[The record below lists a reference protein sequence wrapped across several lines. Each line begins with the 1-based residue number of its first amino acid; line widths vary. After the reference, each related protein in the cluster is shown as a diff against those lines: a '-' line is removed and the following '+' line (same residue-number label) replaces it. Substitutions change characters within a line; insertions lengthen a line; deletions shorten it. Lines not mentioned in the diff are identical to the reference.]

1 MKNVWWFIALLV
13 SALVVGA
20 ARADEP
26 LRIESFAPEGSVK
39 AIRQVT
45 ARFTRPMT
53 TLGDPRQDDPFAI
66 ECPAPGKGRWA
77 DPRNWVYDFD
87 ADLPAGLRCK
97 FTAKPALRSIDGAA
111 FAQSRTYEFT
121 TGGPAIVA
129 EFPREGWEAV
139 DAQQVF
145 LLKLDAPAT
154 KESVEAHARCLVE
167 GISEEIGVEVIAG
180 RERDALLA
188 ARTELGYEYYR
199 LLWKSGRESYARAR
213 SRKMEENESLVL
225 ALRCA
230 RTLPPATQLQLRWGK
245 GIETASRIAT
255 EQDQTLAFKVRPAFT
270 AQVECTRANPRG
282 GCLPMLPI
290 VANFSAPVPRA
301 LALAIRL
308 RAKDGAIMAPT
319 TKASKE
325 VPTLESVT
333 FDGPFAEAAPVRIE
347 LPKDLVD
354 DAGRPLENA
363 ARFPLEVRVDP
374 FPPLAKF
381 AGAFGILEAA
391 EGGVLPVTLRNL
403 ETDAQGASA
412 PLPARVFRVPNEP
425 KEAATWL
432 AHVAQAD
439 DRKGHWV
446 EPDAS
451 DTSTLKTKLEDQE
464 YEQATGRRR
473 LVWREET
480 GTESVFGAMP
490 VATRTITIPKPAGAK
505 PMEVVGIPL
514 GAPGLYVVEIESRN
528 LGKSLLGRDESRY
541 VATAALVTN
550 LAVHFKWG
558 RESSLAW
565 VTRLD
570 DGKPVAGA
578 TVRVTDY
585 CSTQQRWQGTTDA
598 DGVARIATSL
608 GEPHERDGC
617 WGSMPAPLL
626 VSAELG
632 DDFSF
637 TRTSWANGIGPSDF
651 GLRAG
656 YHWDRDLFH
665 TVLDRPLFRAG
676 ETVSMKHFARRHD
689 SSGVALLEGLPA
701 KRTVHVVHEGS
712 GQTYDLAASFGA
724 DCVAESTWTIPAEA
738 KLGAYTVSIEHEGGY
753 RESASFKVEQYRL
766 PTMRASVIGPPKPL
780 VSPKSATLDL
790 HVAYLSGGGA
800 AGLPVKLRTL
810 VEPRAATHP
819 DYADYAF
826 GGAAPKEGV
835 AREDRN
841 PMDYDFESEAEEG
854 AEGAETESAAQK
866 AQVIPL
872 ALDATGSAR
881 VTVPNLPPLDAAAQ
895 LTAELEYADANGE
908 ILTASTRVRLVPSAL
923 EIGIR
928 REGWVA
934 SPEQMRFRVVALGL
948 DGKPVAKQKIDV
960 ALYRSSTF
968 SYRKRLIGGFYAY
981 ETTRE
986 TRRLDAKC
994 EGRTDAQGLLAC
1006 EVAPGASGEIIV
1018 RAESR
1023 DGSGALAGATTS
1035 IWAVGAD
1042 EWWFGG
1048 TSGDRMD
1055 LLPEQKSYESGDRA
1069 RFQVRMPFRDAL
1081 ALVTVEREG
1090 VLDAFVTK
1098 LGGRKPI
1105 VEVPIAD
1112 AYAPNVYVSV
1122 LAVRGRVARPEGK
1135 TPKDGA
1141 ITALVDLNKPAY
1153 RLGEAAIRVGW
1164 KPHRLDVRVAAER
1177 ATYEVRENA
1186 KVQVH
1191 VARADGAALP
1201 AGTEIA
1207 FAAVDEALLELAPNG
1222 SWALLDAMMGERGI
1236 EVHTSTAQ
1244 MQVIGKRHYGRKAV
1258 PHGGGGGRERD
1269 RAREKFDSLLLWKG
1283 RVALDAH
1290 GDAALEVPLNDA
1302 ITSFKLVAIAHGG
1315 AGAFGTGSATI
1326 QTTQELILV
1335 SGLPPLVREGDK
1347 FAATFTVRNTSARE
1361 IDAEVAPTLAPASSE
1376 PLVKQR
1382 ATIPAGRSHDF
1393 VWDVTAPVGAD
1404 VLSWEVAA
1412 RDLGGGKSR
1421 DRLKVGE
1428 TVVPAYPVRTY
1439 QATIAQL
1446 DATPLVLP
1454 AERPKGAIAGRG
1466 GLEVTLRAR
1475 LGDGLDGVREYMSRY
1490 PYICLEQN
1498 LSRAVAL
1505 EDEGL
1510 WSSWIARLPAYSDRD
1525 GLLKYFPSDWI
1536 EGDDALTAYVLA
1548 IGSEAG
1554 WTIDEAQRKRLIA
1567 ALQGFV
1573 KGRIVRGSA
1582 LPTADLAIRKLA
1594 AIDALSRYGAA
1605 DPSMLDS
1612 ITIEP
1617 NLWPTSAVI
1626 DWVGILDRIDGV
1638 KEREARRTVALGVL
1652 RSRLNFQG
1660 TIMTFSTERTD
1671 ALWWLMISS
1680 DSNANRMLLATLD
1693 RAPWREDV
1701 PRLVRGALGRQQFG
1715 HWNTTVANAWGVLA
1729 MKKFSAAFESVPV
1742 SGATAVRYANK
1753 STAIEWPREHDS
1765 AQVDLPW
1772 RDGRADLS
1780 VLHEGGG
1787 KPWAIVRATAALPL
1801 DKPLST
1807 GFTVTRSMTG
1817 VEQRDPA
1824 KLTRGDVVRV
1834 HLDLEAQSD
1843 MSWVVV
1849 DDPVPAGASV
1859 IGSLGGQSGL
1869 LKRDEKRGGWGWLAY
1884 EERRF
1889 DAYRAYYRF
1898 VPKGKW
1904 SIEYTVRLNN
1914 PGTFLL
1920 PATRIEAMYA
1930 PEMFGETP
1938 NAPLTVEAAP

>member
-26 LRIESFAPEGSVK
+26 LRIESFTPEGSVK
-39 AIRQVT
+39 QIRQVT
-45 ARFTRPMT
+45 ARFSKPMT
-53 TLGDPRQDDPFAI
+53 TLGDPRQDDPFAVD
-66 ECPAPGKGRWA
+66 CAAPGKGRWA

-87 ADLPAGLRCK
+87 ADLPAGLRCT
-97 FTAKPALRSIDGAA
+97 FKPKAAGARA
-111 FAQSRTYEFT
+111 YTFT

-139 DAQQVF
+139 DAQQWF

-154 KESVEAHARCLVE
+154 KASVEAHARCLVE
-167 GISEEIGVEVIAG
+167 GISEEIGVEVIDG
-180 RERDALLA
+180 KERDALLA
-188 ARTELGYEYYR
+188 ARAELGYEYYR
-199 LLWKSGRESYARAR
+199 LLWKSGRESFARVR

-230 RTLPPATQLQLRWGK
+230 RTLPPATELRLRWGK
-245 GIETASRIAT
+245 GIETASHIAT

-290 VANFSAPVPRA
+290 AVNFSTPVPRA
-301 LALAIRL
+301 LALAIAL
-308 RAKDGAIMAPT
+308 RAKDGKPMVAT
-319 TKASKE
+319 TKATKD
-325 VPTLESVT
+325 VPTLEGVE
-333 FDGPFAEAAPVRIE
+333 FKGPFAESTPVRVE
-347 LPKDLVD
+347 LPPGFVD
-354 DAGRPLENA
+354 DAGRALENA

-381 AGAFGILEAA
+381 SGAFGILEAA

-403 ETDAQGASA
+403 ETDASGADA
-412 PLPARVFRVPNEP
+412 PLPARIYRVDNDPA
-425 KEAATWL
+425 KAATWI
-432 AHVAQAD
+432 ARVAQAE
-439 DRKGHWV
+439 DRHGHWG
-446 EPDAS
+446 EPDADS
-451 DTSTLKTKLEDQE
+451 ALKTKIENKE
-464 YEQATGRRR
+464 YEDATGRRA
-473 LVWREET
+473 LVWHEET
-480 GTESVFGAMP
+480 GAKSVFESQG
-490 VATRTITIPKPAGAK
+490 VETRAITIEKPAGHK

-514 GAPGLYVVEIESRN
+514 GKPGLYVVEIESRD
-528 LGKSLLGRDESRY
+528 LGKSLLGRNEPRY

-578 TVRVTDY
+578 TVRVTDF
-585 CSTQQRWQGTTDA
+585 CGHAQMWSGATDA
-598 DGVARIATSL
+598 DGIARIARSF
-608 GEPHERDGC
+608 GEPHERDYC
-617 WGSMPAPLL
+617 YEGSTLSPPLL
-626 VSAELG
+626 VSAEIG
-632 DDFSF
+632 DDFGF
-637 TRTSWANGIGPSDF
+637 TRSGWANGIGPADF
-651 GLRAG
+651 GLHMG
-656 YHWDRDLFH
+656 YRWDRDLFH

-689 SSGVALLEGLPA
+689 SGGVAMLEGLPA
-701 KRTVHVVHEGS
+701 RRAIRIEHSGS
-712 GQTYDLAASFGA
+712 GQTFEMSASFG
-724 DCVAESTWTIPAEA
+724 DDGVAENTWKIPAEA
-738 KLGAYTVSIEHEGGY
+738 KLGTYVVSIEHEGGY
-753 RESASFKVEQYRL
+753 RESARFKVEQYRL
-766 PTMRASVIGPPKPL
+766 PTMRASISGPPKPL

-810 VEPRAATHP
+810 VEKRAASYP
-819 DYADYAF
+819 DYEDYVF
-826 GGAAPKEGV
+826 GGAVPKEGV
-835 AREDRN
+835 AREDGN
-841 PMDYDFESEAEEG
+841 PMDYDFESE
-854 AEGAETESAAQK
+854 ESNDEDTPAPTDESPQK
-866 AQVIPL
+866 AQVMPL
-872 ALDATGSAR
+872 ALDASGSAR
-881 VTVPNLPPLDAAAQ
+881 VTVPNLPALDSPAQ

-908 ILTASTRVRLVPSAL
+908 ILTTSTRVRLVPSAIAL
-923 EIGIR
+923 GIR

-934 SPEQMRFRVVALGL
+934 SPGQMRFRVVALGL
-948 DGKPVAKQKIDV
+948 DGRPAVNQKIDV
-960 ALYRSSTF
+960 TLYRTSTF

-986 TRRLDAKC
+986 TRKLDPKC
-994 EGRTDAQGLLAC
+994 GGRTDAQGLLAC
-1006 EVAPGASGEIIV
+1006 EVAPGASGEIYV
-1018 RAESR
+1018 RAESK
-1023 DGSGALAGATTS
+1023 DESGALAGATTS
-1035 IWAVGAD
+1035 IWAAGAD

-1069 RFQVRMPFRDAL
+1069 RFQVRMPFREAQ

-1098 LGGRKPI
+1098 LGGRKPV
-1105 VEVPIAD
+1105 VEVPIGD
-1112 AYAPNVYVSV
+1112 AYAPNVFVSV
-1122 LAVRGRVARPEGK
+1122 LAVRGRVSRPEGK

-1153 RLGEAAIRVGW
+1153 RLGEAAIKVGW
-1164 KPHRLDVRVAAER
+1164 KPHRLDVRVTSDKP
-1177 ATYEVRENA
+1177 TYDVRDKA

-1191 VARADGAALP
+1191 VARANGTPLP

-1222 SWALLDAMMGERGI
+1222 SWALLDSMMGERGI
-1236 EVHTSTAQ
+1236 EVITSTAQ

-1283 RVALDAH
+1283 RVVLDAH

-1302 ITSFKLVAIAHGG
+1302 ITSFKLVAVAHSG
-1315 AGAFGTGSATI
+1315 AALFGTGSTTI
-1326 QTTQELILV
+1326 QTTQDLILV
-1335 SGLPPLVREGDK
+1335 SGLPPLVREGDN
-1347 FAATFTVRNTSARE
+1347 FAATFTVRNTSDHA
-1361 IDAEVAPTLAPASSE
+1361 IDAEIAPTLTPAPKQ
-1376 PLVKQR
+1376 PLAKQL
-1382 ATIPAGRSHDF
+1382 AKLPAGESRDL
-1393 VWDVTAPVGAD
+1393 VWNVEAAVGAT
-1404 VLSWEVAA
+1404 VLQWEVAA
-1412 RDLGGGKSR
+1412 RDVAGKSR
-1421 DRLKVGE
+1421 DRLKIGE
-1428 TVVPAYPVRTY
+1428 TVIPAYPVRTY

-1446 DATPLVLP
+1446 DTAPLVMP
-1454 AERPKGAIAGRG
+1454 AERPKGSIAGRG
-1466 GLEVTLRAR
+1466 GLEVTLRAH

-1505 EDEGL
+1505 EDREL
-1510 WSSWIARLPAYSDRD
+1510 WNAWIGRLPAYMDRD

-1536 EGDDALTAYVLA
+1536 DGDDSLTAYVLA
-1548 IGSEAG
+1548 IGDEAG
-1554 WTIDEAQRKRLIA
+1554 WPIAESDRKRLIT

-1573 KGRIVRGSA
+1573 NGRIVRGSA

-1594 AIDALSRYGAA
+1594 AIEALSRYKEA
-1605 DPSMLDS
+1605 DASMLDS

-1626 DWVGILDRIDGV
+1626 DWLGILDRVADV
-1638 KEREARRTVALGVL
+1638 RERETRRTVALNVL

-1660 TIMTFSTERTD
+1660 TIMTFSSERSD
-1671 ALWWLMISS
+1671 ALWWLMISG

-1693 RAPWREDV
+1693 NAQWREDI

-1729 MKKFSAAFESVPV
+1729 MRKFSAAFESAPV
-1742 SGATAVRYANK
+1742 TGVTVASYAGASRTA
-1753 STAIEWPREHDS
+1753 EWPREHDA
-1765 AQVDLPW
+1765 AQLDLPW
-1772 RDGRADLS
+1772 KDGRADLS
-1780 VLHEGGG
+1780 VKHTGGG
-1787 KPWAIVRATAALPL
+1787 KPWAMVRATAALPL

-1807 GFTVTRSMTG
+1807 GFKVTRTVTG
-1817 VEQRDPA
+1817 VEQRDPS

-1849 DDPVPAGASV
+1849 DDPIPAGASV
-1859 IGSLGGQSGL
+1859 LGGLGGQSAL
-1869 LKRDEKRGGWGWLAY
+1869 LRRDEKRAGWGWLAY

-1938 NAPLTVEAAP
+1938 NATLVVEPAP